1 MEVTMQSRNPV
12 LRRATET
19 ATGRPA
25 SSGGAGFAYDEGRAA
40 YSQATGAAAVASTVD
55 AVPSIYDTA
64 GPDTG
69 RLTIDDVVVKTA
81 ITFVA
86 VLIGAVIG
94 WSTAVS
100 MPWLWIASMFV
111 GLGLGL
117 ANSFMKKVKPPLV
130 LAYALV
136 EGVFLGGISYA
147 YNQMAIA
154 NNYYGIVQQAVLG
167 TLVAFG
173 VMLFLY
179 KTGIVKVNGRFKAV
193 MMAAL
198 ISYLLIGVVSFVAA
212 MFGVGSGWGFYG
224 VGGIGI
230 LLCVAGVGLASF
242 TLMLD
247 FEAISQAVQQGAPE
261 RESWRLAFG
270 LLVTLIWLYLE
281 LLRLISIISGRD

>member
-1 MEVTMQSRNPV
+1 MQSRNPV

-19 ATGRPA
+19 ATGRKGSP
-25 SSGGAGFAYDEGRAA
+25 GGSGFAYDEGRAA
-40 YSQATGAAAVASTVD
+40 YSQATGPAAAAPTVD
-55 AVPSIYDTA
+55 DVRSIYDTE
-64 GPDTG
+64 GPGTG
-69 RLTIDDVVVKTA
+69 RLTIDDVVVKTG

-94 WSTAVS
+94 WRTAVS
-100 MPWLWIASMFV
+100 MPWLWIASLFV

-117 ANSFMKKVKPPLV
+117 ANSFMKKVRPPLV

-179 KTGIVKVNGRFKAV
+179 KTGIIKVNGKFKSV

-198 ISYLLIGVVSFVAA
+198 ISYLLIGVVSVMSA

-247 FEAISQAVQQGAPE
+247 FEAIAQAVQQGAPE

-281 LLRLISIISGRD
+281 LLRLISIVSGRN